1 MGGLPHLAASLAAVS
16 GDLGTGSPVTV
27 RSASLGGGC
36 PVKRPRIDMLKL
48 ARATEEIGRT
58 LLVTALAY
66 FLVLGVLL
74 LFVLMGSC

>member
-1 MGGLPHLAASLAAVS
+1 M
-16 GDLGTGSPVTV
+16 
-27 RSASLGGGC
+27 
-36 PVKRPRIDMLKL
+36 KRPRVDMLKL

-66 FLVLGVLL
+66 ILVLGVLL